1 MASLGTVVSRMGK
14 KYRLYTTASEA
25 KQYIET
31 HDVGK
36 YDYKPL
42 TVYGVYLKK
51 RKSARR

>member
-1 MASLGTVVSRMGK
+1 MAYLGKVVSRTGK
-14 KYRLYTTASEA
+14 QHRLYTTASEA

-36 YDYKPL
+36 YDYKPV

-51 RKSARR
+51 R